1 MFDRIGK
8 DEIEQ
13 YWFTN
18 NLIWSMNKITYE
30 ASKIAKLESTL
41 KDKALT
47 WYMKY
52 RSTLTAVK
60 TIQLETIKE
69 ERLKES

>member
-1 MFDRIGK
+1 MK
-8 DEIEQ
+8 
-13 YWFTN
+13 
-18 NLIWSMNKITYE
+18 KITYE
-30 ASKIAKLESTL
+30 ASNIAKVESTL

-60 TIQLETIKE
+60 IVQLETIKE
-69 ERLKES
+69 